1 MTNISPNKKLCK
13 SIGKR
18 LRARRKVLSMTLV
31 DMSVVSGLSVPYLSD
46 MERGVVNMSISVLD
60 IASKSYDLKIP
71 LLFKGI
77 KS

>member
-1 MTNISPNKKLCK
+1 MTNINPNKKLCK

-18 LRARRKVLSMTLV
+18 LRARRRVLGMTLA
-31 DMSVVSGLSVPYLSD
+31 DMSVASELSVPYLSD

-60 IASKSYDLKIP
+60 RVSRSYNIKIP